1 MEIAVSVSRS
11 RSIPLLQGEGCH
23 RLAIRG
29 QWNAHDTAGFRHKAH
44 PSDAVLLV
52 HGMENASN
60 PDCHTESILLHYRK
74 MFFRCAFSV
83 CGLQDFKGFAGIGES
98 CVGSR

>member
-44 PSDAVLLV
+44 PSDAVLLSQES
-52 HGMENASN
+52 GRAALGAGERASN
-60 PDCHTESILLHYRK
+60 TMLWFLSVRNTGSFFMKILR
-74 MFFRCAFSV
+74 S
-83 CGLQDFKGFAGIGES
+83 Q
-98 CVGSR
+98 